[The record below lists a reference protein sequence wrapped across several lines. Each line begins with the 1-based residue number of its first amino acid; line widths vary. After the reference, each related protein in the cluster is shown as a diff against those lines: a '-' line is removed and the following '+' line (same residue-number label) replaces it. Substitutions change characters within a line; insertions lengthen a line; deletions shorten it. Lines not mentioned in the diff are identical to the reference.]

1 MLISLAK
8 RRIASEQGI
17 AERRQELTPDWE
29 IDEKPVLNQPV
40 RSL

>member
-1 MLISLAK
+1 MAISLAK

-17 AERRQELTPDWE
+17 AERQQKLTPDWE
-29 IDEKPVLNQPV
+29 IYENPVLNQLV